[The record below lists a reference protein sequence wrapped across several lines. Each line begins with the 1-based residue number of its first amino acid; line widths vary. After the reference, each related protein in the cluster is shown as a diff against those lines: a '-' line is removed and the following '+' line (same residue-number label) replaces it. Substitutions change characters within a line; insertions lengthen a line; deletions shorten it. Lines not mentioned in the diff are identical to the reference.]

1 MTVRERMGVAETA
14 VARHDTWRKAFRLSA
29 AANLV
34 MAVTAFAAV
43 LMAWN
48 AYANR
53 PEPRYFATRADGGI
67 VPLVAVSLPFLNNGQ
82 VANFA
87 VEAVTRALTMDFK
100 NWRGDLAEASVYF
113 QRPEG
118 WNGFLA
124 AMERSGTLDFVRE
137 RRLVSSA
144 VANGAAIV
152 DDGLDARGR
161 YSWTVQIP
169 LRITFESA
177 SERSVEEM
185 MAEVVVSRLPTWES
199 PRAVGITRIGMR

>member
-1 MTVRERMGVAETA
+1 MAVRERMGAAESA
-14 VARHDTWRKAFRLSA
+14 VARNDAWRKAFRLSA
-29 AANLV
+29 SANLV
-34 MAVTAFAAV
+34 MAVVALAAV
-43 LMAWN
+43 LMAWH
-48 AYANR
+48 AFASR

-87 VEAVTRALTMDFK
+87 VEAVTRAFTMDFK
-100 NWRGDLAEASVYF
+100 NWRGDLAEASAYF

-124 AMERSGTLDFVRE
+124 AIEASGTLDFVRE

-152 DDGLDARGR
+152 DDGMDARGR

-185 MAEVVVSRLPTWES
+185 IAEVVVSRLPTWES
-199 PRAVGITRIGMR
+199 PSAVGITRIGMR